1 MPRLLFVNA
10 SRSYSW
16 SQQTRLA
23 RVRPPASAQSPRSW
37 RLLRRCGRRS
47 WPGAAR
53 SRLRSRITDAS
64 DPSVGYVVSVGP
76 TSSWSREVS
85 RQACY
90 SSA

>member
-53 SRLRSRITDAS
+53 SRLRSRI
-64 DPSVGYVVSVGP
+64 Y
-76 TSSWSREVS
+76 R
-85 RQACY
+85 RQRPKRGLC
-90 SSA
+90 